1 MATRSERPGNGE
13 RAEPI
18 GTGMDGVT
26 SEPEERVEAVAADV
40 GADFEELEAR
50 LREAADRLTESAK
63 AIGGMASRQ
72 VQAHPLA
79 AFGVAFLAGITV
91 AKLLRD

>member
-1 MATRSERPGNGE
+1 MATRSGLGNGE
-13 RAEPI
+13 QAEPI

-26 SEPEERVEAVAADV
+26 SEPEERVEAVATDI
-40 GADFEELEAR
+40 GMNLEELEAR
-50 LREAADRLTESAK
+50 LKEAADHLTESAK
-63 AIGGMASRQ
+63 AIGSMASRQ